1 MTRVEVSEVHLV
13 VEINDGQI
21 LSIPRRW
28 YPRLDHGTPSE
39 DANWRP
45 LGDGYAA
52 TWPELDEFI
61 GLEGLLYGKRS
72 LEGPKSLTRWLANRP
87 ATTPATP

>member
-13 VEINDGQI
+13 VEINDGRI

-39 DANWRP
+39 HANWRP

-61 GLEGLLYGKRS
+61 SLEGLRYGKRS
-72 LEGPKSLTRWLANRP
+72 LEGPKSFARWLANRP